1 MTLAALLA
9 ALIGALLALSAPPRA
24 AEEDKGVLADLISKA
39 LSTPATSVSIGAV
52 DGVLSS
58 DSSISDIVL
67 SDRSGPWLKIDK
79 VRLVWSR
86 LALLKRRLE
95 VDQLT
100 IGHVQFLRRPLPSEA
115 APPPDATAPQSI
127 LPELPVKVIVK
138 QFAVQELSLGE
149 PVIGVAA
156 RLDIAGRATLG
167 PPSEGLDLSLTSR
180 RLDAPGEFSALLA
193 YVPASDKLTRQCEL
207 GRAGRRPFCPFR
219 QSSRSA
225 AGKARLQRRRQARQF
240 HREARLRGGRGRLGQ
255 GRGRRRPAGRRA
267 AADPRPEFAARGH
280 GARRHPPD
288 FRRRHDAQGRRSV
301 QRRFEHRAARR
312 PASRFG
318 QRPARLRGRQVGRR
332 PARSQ
337 GPRRRDSGRNDN
349 RKARS
354 QRLDRRTPVRPK
366 DRGRIRRRAN
376 PRRGRIDRPGLRD
389 VPRRPERVADG
400 RGDADSVRGPRSGQR
415 SFSCRPGLE
424 AGRRPRFDADVA
436 RRGFAE
442 RRSDLRRRRPRRV
455 FPRARI
461 FPVFSAPRKSAA
473 SSMSRRAI

>member
-1 MTLAALLA
+1 M
-9 ALIGALLALSAPPRA
+9 
-24 AEEDKGVLADLISKA
+24 LADLISKA

-86 LALLKRRLE
+86 LALLSRRLE

-100 IGHVQFLRRPLPSEA
+100 IGHVEFLRRPLAPEA
-115 APPPDATAPQSI
+115 APPPDTAPGSI

-193 YVPASDKLTRQCEL
+193 YVPASDKLTDQREL
-207 GRAGRRPFCPFR
+207 SRAGRRPFCPFR
-219 QSSRSA
+219 QSSRPA

-240 HREARLRGGRGRLGQ
+240 HGKARLRGGRGRLGQ
-255 GRGRRRPAGRRA
+255 GAGRRRPGGCRA

-280 GARRHPPD
+280 GARRHPSD

-318 QRPARLRGRQVGRR
+318 QRPPRLRGRQVGRR
-332 PARSQ
+332 SARSA
-337 GPRRRDSGRNDN
+337 GPRRRNSGRNDH

-354 QRLDRRTPVRPK
+354 QRVDRRTSVRPK
-366 DRGRIRRRAN
+366 DRGRIRRREN

-389 VPRRPERVADG
+389 VQRRPERLLDG
-400 RGDADSVRGPRSGQR
+400 RDDADSVRRPRRGQR
-415 SFSCRPGLE
+415 SVSCRPGLE
-424 AGRRPRFDADVA
+424 AGRRPRFDADIA
-436 RRGFAE
+436 RRGCAE
-442 RRSDLRRRRPRRV
+442 RRSDLRRPRPRRV
-455 FPRARI
+455 FPRRAFFRTSQ
-461 FPVFSAPRKSAA
+461 PRRKSAA
-473 SSMSRRAI
+473 SSRLRRAI

>member
-1 MTLAALLA
+1 MARRRFSIRSMMLAALLA
-9 ALIGALLALSAPPRA
+9 ALVSTLLALSAPPRA

-39 LSTPATSVSIGAV
+39 LSTPATNVSIGAV

-115 APPPDATAPQSI
+115 APPPDATAPGSI
-127 LPELPVKVIVK
+127 LPELPVKVIVR

-193 YVPASDKLTRQCEL
+193 YVPASDKLTVNVNSAEP
-207 GRAGRRPFCPFR
+207 AGGLFAHFANLPGLPPAKLAFNGAGKLDNFTAKLDF
-219 QSSRSA
+219 A
-225 AGKARLQRRRQARQF
+225 AGADVWARGQVVVAR
-240 HREARLRGGRGRLGQ
+240 EEC
-255 GRGRRRPAGRRA
+255 RA

-280 GARRHPPD
+280 GPRRHPSD
-288 FRRRHDAQGRRSV
+288 FRRRDDAQGRRPV
-301 QRRFEHRAARR
+301 QGRFEHRAARR
-312 PASRFG
+312 PAPRFG
-318 QRPARLRGRQVGRR
+318 QRPPRLRGRQVG
-332 PARSQ
+332 
-337 GPRRRDSGRNDN
+337 
-349 RKARS
+349 
-354 QRLDRRTPVRPK
+354 
-366 DRGRIRRRAN
+366 
-376 PRRGRIDRPGLRD
+376 
-389 VPRRPERVADG
+389 
-400 RGDADSVRGPRSGQR
+400 
-415 SFSCRPGLE
+415 
-424 AGRRPRFDADVA
+424 
-436 RRGFAE
+436 
-442 RRSDLRRRRPRRV
+442 
-455 FPRARI
+455 
-461 FPVFSAPRKSAA
+461 
-473 SSMSRRAI
+473 